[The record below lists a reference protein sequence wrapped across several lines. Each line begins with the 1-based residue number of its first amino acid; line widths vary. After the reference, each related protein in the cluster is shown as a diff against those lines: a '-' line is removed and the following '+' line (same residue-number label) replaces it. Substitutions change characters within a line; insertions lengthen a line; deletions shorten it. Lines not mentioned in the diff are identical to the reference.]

1 MTNEAPGRRYLP
13 HAARPTQ
20 HVARRLAAT
29 NSIIIMLLIC
39 RLQAVAGFARPS
51 GFTSARIVPAAAA
64 TSCHGQQVRLYSMR
78 GGEGSS
84 EFSRQFLPVV
94 TAPDDNTKA
103 QVRLYSGAS
112 ADDATTTD
120 NDNDNDN
127 DRKARVVFLGTPEVA
142 ATSLQTLYDAT
153 QSDPACPFEVVGV
166 VTQPPKRRKRRGKEI
181 PSPVGLVAE
190 ELDIPVLCPE
200 KAKDKD
206 FLDALENDMRPDL
219 CITAAYGQYLT
230 KRFLAMPQFGTLNI
244 HPSLLP
250 RWRGASPVQR
260 SLEAGDQPI
269 GVTVLFTVSK
279 MDAGPIVA
287 QEEYEV
293 GADEQA
299 TTVLPHLFDV
309 GTKLLLDAMPDVISG
324 EITMDN
330 ARQQNEEE
338 VVNAAMIASSEGE
351 LKVWKEDATTCHNK
365 ARGFSMWPSTYMYFQ
380 IGDDEDAG
388 ESEPV
393 RVKILKTHVVDEKA
407 EPTRVVEL
415 GPKKGDGLRI
425 VCHDGSVLEALQVQP
440 ATKKAMDAKSFIN
453 GMRGQTLR
461 WVEMPE
467 ESKDAE

>member
-1 MTNEAPGRRYLP
+1 MTCVS
-13 HAARPTQ
+13 H
-20 HVARRLAAT
+20 ARRLLHPSSA
-29 NSIIIMLLIC
+29 IIMLVLTC
-39 RLQAVAGFARPS
+39 RIQAAAGFVRPS
-51 GFTSARIVPAAAA
+51 GAAARA
-64 TSCHGQQVRLYSMR
+64 ARTTLPTNKRYAHGCYGRVRLYSLM
-78 GGEGSS
+78 GGGDDSS
-84 EFSRQFLPVV
+84 SDFSRQFLPIV
-94 TAPDDNTKA
+94 TSDEKSKA
-103 QVRLYSGAS
+103 RVRLHSSAS
-112 ADDATTTD
+112 ADADDGTSTD
-120 NDNDNDN
+120 TASE
-127 DRKARVVFLGTPEVA
+127 KTRVVFLGTPEVA
-142 ATSLQTLYDAT
+142 AASLQTIYDAT

-190 ELDIPVLCPE
+190 ELDIPVLCPD

-230 KRFLAMPQFGTLNI
+230 KRFLGMPQYGTLNI

-260 SLEAGDQPI
+260 SLQAGDQPI

-287 QEEYEV
+287 QEEYDV

-330 ARQQNEEE
+330 AQHQNEEE
-338 VVNAAMIASSEGE
+338 VVNAAMIDSSEGE

-380 IGDDEDAG
+380 IGDDGDG
-388 ESEPV
+388 DDDSSEPV
-393 RVKILKTHVVDEKA
+393 RVKILKTHVVDEKV
-407 EPTRVVEL
+407 EPTQVVEL

-440 ATKKAMDAKSFIN
+440 ATKKAMDAKSFMN
-453 GMRGQTLR
+453 GMRGQRLR

-467 ESKDAE
+467 QNNEE